1 LLVFVVTAWLAHE
14 AAETTR
20 SARARAEDT
29 LASYAAFAAERGAEG
44 TRMTTFETLKRVFMP
59 VTSAI
64 DYGWSPERSF
74 TRLDYER
81 HCGCAGAGVRAQFWI
96 DLETGESAVHGEAID
111 TAVLRTAVS
120 VPVLRYHP
128 EWGIGTSLIH
138 DGERIVAFTS
148 KVASSGEPLLAF
160 GMVAD
165 SSFVAPYIDIMAA
178 DYRLL
183 PHPQLAEQANFE
195 FLRLSVRGGSRT
207 FYARGV
213 DVPNAYI
220 ATSRLD
226 EPFQPLELI
235 VALDPAAANV
245 LLIGGMPPARQP
257 LPLVLLMLSGI
268 LLSFALLL
276 LRRETELTRLRS
288 AFVAS
293 VSHELRT
300 PLAQIRMFAE
310 TLMLGRTR
318 SDAERRKA
326 LEIINQ
332 EARRLGHLV
341 ENVLLFA
348 KGEHSRSAI
357 AREPTPL
364 GTEIEA
370 AIDSFAPFC
379 RSRDVRIRRELEA
392 GVIAPVDRF
401 ALRQILIN
409 LLDNAL
415 KYGSDG
421 QEITVGMAIFDD
433 VVRIWVDDDGPGIP
447 TDTRVRIFEPFY
459 RGERTAERAIAGS
472 GIGLAVVRELA
483 ELHGGRTWAEDAPG
497 GGTRLLVEFPGA
509 MVVAPPPPSPVGAV
523 A

>member
-29 LASYAAFAAERGAEG
+29 LASYAAFAAERGAE
-44 TRMTTFETLKRVFMP
+44 TTSMMAFETLKRVFMP
-59 VTSAI
+59 VGGASVH
-64 DYGWSPERSF
+64 DWDPERSF
-74 TRLDYER
+74 ARLDYER
-81 HCGCAGAGVRAQFWI
+81 HCGCAGEGVRAQFWI
-96 DLETGESAVHGEAID
+96 DLETGESAVHGSPID
-111 TAVLRTAVS
+111 AAVLRQAVS
-120 VPVLRYHP
+120 VPVARYHV
-128 EWGIGTSLIH
+128 EWGVGSSLL
-138 DGERIVAFTS
+138 DGDEQIAVFTA
-148 KVASSGEPLLAF
+148 KITPAGEPLLAF
-160 GMVAD
+160 GIIAD
-165 SSFVAPYIDIMAA
+165 AAFIAPYFDHMAA
-178 DYRLL
+178 HHRLL
-183 PHPQLAEQANFE
+183 PHPELAEQANFE
-195 FLRLSVRGGSRT
+195 FLHLTVRGGERI
-207 FYARGV
+207 FYERGV
-213 DVPNAYI
+213 NAANAHI
-220 ATSRLD
+220 ASAQLGD
-226 EPFQPLELI
+226 PFPMLELT
-235 VALDPAAANV
+235 VALDPAAAEV
-245 LLIGGMPPARQP
+245 LLVGGMPPARQP